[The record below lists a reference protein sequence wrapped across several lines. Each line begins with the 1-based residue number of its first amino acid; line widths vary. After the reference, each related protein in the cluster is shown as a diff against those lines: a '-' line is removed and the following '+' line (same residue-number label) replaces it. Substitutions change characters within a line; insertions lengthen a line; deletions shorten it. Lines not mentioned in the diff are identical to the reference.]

1 VLLTALV
8 PYATIAAA
16 CAVLLY
22 VSYVLPTF
30 LGLLAYGHRWTRMG
44 PWQLGRW
51 YRPLAVVAVA
61 GCAVLLVI
69 GMQPP
74 NQIAGAIVG
83 GMVAGLVVAWWTGVR
98 RRFRGPPPELLAQ
111 AGELL

>member
-1 VLLTALV
+1 
-8 PYATIAAA
+8 A

-61 GCAVLLVI
+61 GCAGLLVI

-74 NQIAGAIVG
+74 NEIAGAIVG